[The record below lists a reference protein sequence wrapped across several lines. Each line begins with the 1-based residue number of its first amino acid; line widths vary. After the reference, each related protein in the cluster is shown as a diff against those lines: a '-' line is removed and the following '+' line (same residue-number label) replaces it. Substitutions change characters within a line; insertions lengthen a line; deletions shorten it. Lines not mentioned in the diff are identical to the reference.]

1 MKLYLGS
8 PQLERRFRLC
18 GTECSR
24 LLRKTAAPA
33 LSRGRPW
40 PSTELQQVTQ
50 SLRTR
55 KKEAVRPSHPSEAA
69 DSPPPLLLSTIR
81 SSSSSRAQGQ
91 RRQKMRLSRR
101 KRSIRM
107 KRVGTTVCKKVECE
121 YCKWQFDV

>member
-8 PQLERRFRLC
+8 PQLERRFRWF
-18 GTECSR
+18 GSECSR

-33 LSRGRPW
+33 ALSRRRR

-55 KKEAVRPSHPSEAA
+55 KKEAVRPSQLS
-69 DSPPPLLLSTIR
+69 DSPPPLLLSITIR

-101 KRSIRM
+101 NRSIRM
-107 KRVGTTVCKKVECE
+107 KRVGTTVCKRVECG
-121 YCKWQFDV
+121 